1 MPDVEPSAGAEPD
14 PAASGPTSLTLPAVP
29 LRDNVVFPSQ
39 LAPLAAGR
47 PRSVA
52 ALEAA
57 VNGDGRVVLAIQR
70 DAERDDASI
79 EDVHAIAVIA
89 HVGAFRRLPG
99 GGAHALVEGKE
110 RVRIDAFD
118 ASGDAWIATVTPLPP
133 DPVEGTEVDALFG
146 SVRSLFAEYV
156 NAGAQVGADTAVA
169 MARASQPELIADI
182 ASTCPDFGFDDRVAL
197 LQETDTLLRLRKL
210 IPLLARE
217 VEVAQL
223 RSKIHEDVQKTIN
236 NSQREHI
243 LREQLRAIR
252 KELSELDD
260 AGEDDEDLSARVE
273 KAGMPDN
280 VKQRVLKEVHR
291 LEQIPSAS
299 PEMGMVRTWVDWLL
313 DLPWIDPPAE
323 TLDIERAAAIL
334 DEDHYGLTKVK
345 DRVLEW
351 LAVRDRIRVKG
362 IAEEAAAETATADAE
377 AGAAVEAARVAA
389 ESAHESSSETA
400 NSRADTASESAPAQS
415 EPVDPGEPE
424 NAETNAPHVASQEA
438 GGGAGGSAD
447 LPPRAAQDVPRTPSD
462 GESDGAAERRGVPA
476 PTGPAALAPTTK
488 RRTLQTPILCFVG
501 PPGVGKTSL
510 GRSIARALDRKF
522 VRMSLGGIRD
532 EAEIRGHRRTYIGA
546 LPGRIIQSMRTAGTR
561 NAVIMLDEI
570 DKVGADFRGDP
581 SAALLEVL
589 DPEQNWEFSD
599 HYLEVPYDLS
609 QVLFITT
616 ANIVDTIS
624 PPLRDRMEIIRITG
638 YTEQEKVQIAE
649 RHLVPRQLDQHSLD
663 VGELEIPHETIVA
676 MLHGYTREAGVRQ
689 LDRTIAEV
697 ARKVPR
703 KLAAGAVPPVVITP
717 EDLSDLL
724 GPRRHDYGE
733 AHEQDEIGAVTG
745 VVVSEV
751 GGDIVTVEAL
761 AIETKPDLVLTGQ
774 LGSVMEESARAAL
787 SWAKVHAVEYGA
799 PRDFFDTHAIHLHV
813 PAGAIPKDGPSAG
826 VTIATAMVSVAS
838 GRRVRRD
845 LAMTGE
851 ITLRGKVLPI
861 GGVKDKLLAAHR
873 SGLTTF
879 ILPARNMRDLYEI
892 DKEILDAVEVVPVDN
907 VGEVLVRALV
917 ESDVPRRRE
926 RHGAGF
932 VLPITASDVLG
943 PINANPA

>member
-1 MPDVEPSAGAEPD
+1 M
-14 PAASGPTSLTLPAVP
+14 TLPAVP

-70 DAERDDASI
+70 DAARDEASLD
-79 EDVHAIAVIA
+79 DVHTIAVIA

-118 ASGDAWIATVTPLPP
+118 ASGDAWIATVTPVVA
-133 DPVEGTEVDALFG
+133 DITEGTEVDALFG
-146 SVRSLFAEYV
+146 SVRTMFADYV

-169 MARASQPELIADI
+169 MARAGDPELIADI
-182 ASTCPDFGFDDRVAL
+182 ASTCPDFDFDDRVEL
-197 LQETDTLLRLRKL
+197 LQETDPIARLRTL

-223 RSKIHEDVQKTIN
+223 RTKIHEDVQKTIN

-252 KELSELDD
+252 KELTELDD
-260 AGEDDEDLSARVE
+260 AGEDDEDLATRVE
-273 KAGMPDN
+273 KAGMPEN
-280 VKQRVLKEVHR
+280 VKTRVLKEVHR

-313 DLPWIDPPAE
+313 DLPWVDPPEE
-323 TLDIERAAAIL
+323 TLDIERASAIL
-334 DEDHYGLTKVK
+334 DEDHYGLSKVK
-345 DRVLEW
+345 DRILEW
-351 LAVRDRIRVKG
+351 LAVRDRIRLK
-362 IAEEAAAETATADAE
+362 TASVS
-377 AGAAVEAARVAA
+377 AGSRRCSRRGHRSRRVAA
-389 ESAHESSSETA
+389 RGE
-400 NSRADTASESAPAQS
+400 API
-415 EPVDPGEPE
+415 GC
-424 NAETNAPHVASQEA
+424 
-438 GGGAGGSAD
+438 
-447 LPPRAAQDVPRTPSD
+447 
-462 GESDGAAERRGVPA
+462 PA
-476 PTGPAALAPTTK
+476 PRRTFPERKTAKSRTGLRIGEGSP
-488 RRTLQTPILCFVG
+488 RRQDPPHSSPLSEETLQTPILCFVG

-616 ANIVDTIS
+616 ANIAETIS

-663 VGELEIPHETIVA
+663 SNELEIPRETIVA

-703 KLAAGAVPPVVITP
+703 KLAAGVVPPVVVTP
-717 EDLSDLL
+717 DDLPDLL

-733 AHEQDEIGAVTG
+733 TQEQDEIGAVTG

-761 AIETKPDLVLTGQ
+761 AIDGKPDLVLTGQ
-774 LGSVMEESARAAL
+774 LGSVMEESAKAAL
-787 SWAKVHAVEYGA
+787 SWAKVHAIEYGA
-799 PRDFFDTHAIHLHV
+799 PRDFFDTHAIHVHV

-826 VTIATAMVSVAS
+826 VTMATAMVSVAT

-873 SGLTTF
+873 SGLKTF
-879 ILPARNMRDLYEI
+879 MLPAKNVRDLYEV
-892 DKEILDAVEVVPVDN
+892 DKEILDAIEVVPVEY
-907 VGEVLVRALV
+907 VGEVLDRALL
-917 ESDVPRRRE
+917 ESDAPRKRE
-926 RHGAGF
+926 RRGAGF
-932 VLPITASDVLG
+932 VLPITGADVLG
-943 PINANPA
+943 PINANPR

>member
-1 MPDVEPSAGAEPD
+1 MPDVEP
-14 PAASGPTSLTLPAVP
+14 PAADDPIPAAPAAATLTLPAVP

-79 EDVHAIAVIA
+79 DDVHTIAVIA

-118 ASGDAWIATVTPLPP
+118 ASGDAWIATVTPVPV
-133 DPVEGTEVDALFG
+133 DVVEGTEVDALFG
-146 SVRSLFAEYV
+146 SVRTLFAEYV

-169 MARASQPELIADI
+169 MARASQAELIADI
-182 ASTCPDFGFDDRVAL
+182 ASTCPDFGFGDRVAL
-197 LQETDTLLRLRKL
+197 LQETDTIARLRIL

-223 RSKIHEDVQKTIN
+223 RTKIHEDVQKTIN

-323 TLDIERAAAIL
+323 TLDIEAAARIL

-345 DRVLEW
+345 DRILEW
-351 LAVRDRIRVKG
+351 LAVRERIRGK
-362 IAEEAAAETATADAE
+362 AESEC
-377 AGAAVEAARVAA
+377 AGPVAVEAA
-389 ESAHESSSETA
+389 
-400 NSRADTASESAPAQS
+400 D
-415 EPVDPGEPE
+415 
-424 NAETNAPHVASQEA
+424 QEA
-438 GGGAGGSAD
+438 GGGAGGGAAL
-447 LPPRAAQDVPRTPSD
+447 LPGAAQDGPRTQD
-462 GESDGAAERRGVPA
+462 DEESDRAAERRGVPA
-476 PTGPAALAPTTK
+476 PTGPAAHTTAPR

-616 ANIVDTIS
+616 ANIAETIS

-663 VGELEIPHETIVA
+663 VNELQISRETIVA

-703 KLAAGAVPPVVITP
+703 KLAAGATPPVVITP
-717 EDLSDLL
+717 NDLSDML

-733 AHEQDEIGAVTG
+733 AQEQDEIGAVTG

-751 GGDIVTVEAL
+751 GGDIITVEAL

-799 PRDFFDTHAIHLHV
+799 PRDFFDTHAIHVHV

-826 VTIATAMVSVAS
+826 VTMATAMVSVAS
-838 GRRVRRD
+838 SRRVRRD

-851 ITLRGKVLPI
+851 VTLRGKVLPI

-873 SGLTTF
+873 SGLKTF
-879 ILPARNMRDLYEI
+879 ILPSKNLRDLYEV
-892 DKEILDAVEVVPVDN
+892 DKEILDAIEVVPVDN
-907 VGEVLVRALV
+907 VGEVLDRALV
-917 ESDVPRRRE
+917 ESDAPRRRE
-926 RHGAGF
+926 RQGAGF
-932 VLPITASDVLG
+932 VLPITSADVLG
-943 PINANPA
+943 PINAGLA

>member
-1 MPDVEPSAGAEPD
+1 MLRSPGYARLMPEEQPAPAD
-14 PAASGPTSLTLPAVP
+14 PADPASPTTSLTLPAVP

-70 DAERDDASI
+70 DAARDEASI
-79 EDVHAIAVIA
+79 DDVHTIAVIA

-118 ASGDAWIATVTPLPP
+118 ASGDAWIATVTPV
-133 DPVEGTEVDALFG
+133 PVDVPAGTEVDALSG
-146 SVRSLFAEYV
+146 SVRTLFADYV
-156 NAGAQVGADTAVA
+156 NAGAQVAADTAVA
-169 MARASQPELIADI
+169 MARAAQPGLIADI

-197 LQETDTLLRLRKL
+197 LQETDTVARLRTL

-217 VEVAQL
+217 GEVAQL

-252 KELSELDD
+252 KELVELED
-260 AGEDDEDLSARVE
+260 AGDDEDLTARVE

-313 DLPWIDPPAE
+313 DLPWADPPAE

-345 DRVLEW
+345 DRIIEW
-351 LAVRDRIRVKG
+351 LAVRERIRLKIV
-362 IAEEAAAETATADAE
+362 ADVLA
-377 AGAAVEAARVAA
+377 
-389 ESAHESSSETA
+389 SSEGEVI
-400 NSRADTASESAPAQS
+400 NS
-415 EPVDPGEPE
+415 
-424 NAETNAPHVASQEA
+424 EA
-438 GGGAGGSAD
+438 GGVGGGRADRRPGKPQDAPVTQDGSDPAG
-447 LPPRAAQDVPRTPSD
+447 
-462 GESDGAAERRGVPA
+462 ERGGVPA
-476 PTGPAALAPTTK
+476 TTGPAARALPP

-616 ANIVDTIS
+616 ANIVETIS
-624 PPLRDRMEIIRITG
+624 PPLRDRMEVIRITG

-663 VGELEIPHETIVA
+663 TNELQIPRETVIA

-703 KLAAGAVPPVVITP
+703 KLAAGATPPVVITP
-717 EDLSDLL
+717 DDLADLL

-733 AHEQDEIGAVTG
+733 AQEQDEIGAVTG

-799 PRDFFDTHAIHLHV
+799 PRDFFDTHAIHVHV

-826 VTIATAMVSVAS
+826 VTMTTAMVSVAS

-851 ITLRGKVLPI
+851 VTLRGKVLPI
-861 GGVKDKLLAAHR
+861 GGVRDKLLAAHR
-873 SGLTTF
+873 SGLKIF
-879 ILPARNMRDLYEI
+879 ILPAKNVRDLFEV
-892 DKEILDAVEVVPVDN
+892 DREILDAIEVVPVEN
-907 VGEVLVRALV
+907 VGEVLDRALV
-917 ESDVPRRRE
+917 ESDGPRRRE
-926 RHGAGF
+926 RRSAGF
-932 VLPITASDVLG
+932 VLPISTSDVIG
-943 PINANPA
+943 PINARRA

>member
-1 MPDVEPSAGAEPD
+1 MPEVEPPAPAGPA
-14 PAASGPTSLTLPAVP
+14 PAASAPASLTLPAVP

-79 EDVHAIAVIA
+79 DDVHAIAVIA

-110 RVRIDAFD
+110 RVRINAFD
-118 ASGDAWIATVTPLPP
+118 ASGDAWIATVTPIPVE
-133 DPVEGTEVDALFG
+133 PVEGTEVDALFG
-146 SVRSLFAEYV
+146 SVRSLFADYV

-197 LQETDTLLRLRKL
+197 LQETDTIARLRTL

-223 RSKIHEDVQKTIN
+223 RTKIHEDVQKTIN

-252 KELSELDD
+252 KELTELDD
-260 AGEDDEDLSARVE
+260 AGEDDEDLAARVE

-313 DLPWIDPPAE
+313 DLPWVDPPAE

-345 DRVLEW
+345 DRILEW
-351 LAVRDRIRVKG
+351 LAVRERIRTKG
-362 IAEEAAAETATADAE
+362 IAEEAASAEREALASAEPGTEATEPAADA
-377 AGAAVEAARVAA
+377 A
-389 ESAHESSSETA
+389 T
-400 NSRADTASESAPAQS
+400 
-415 EPVDPGEPE
+415 
-424 NAETNAPHVASQEA
+424 QEA

-447 LPPRAAQDVPRTPSD
+447 PGPGAAQDVPRTQD
-462 GESDGAAERRGVPA
+462 DEESDRAGERRGVPA
-476 PTGPAALAPTTK
+476 PTGPAALATAPK
-488 RRTLQTPILCFVG
+488 PRRTLQTPILCFVG

-616 ANIVDTIS
+616 ANIAETIS

-649 RHLVPRQLDQHSLD
+649 RHLVPRQLDQHSLEVD
-663 VGELEIPHETIVA
+663 ELEIPRETIVA

-717 EDLSDLL
+717 ADLSDLL

-733 AHEQDEIGAVTG
+733 AQEQDEIGAVTG

-751 GGDIVTVEAL
+751 GGDIITVEAL

-799 PRDFFDTHAIHLHV
+799 PRDFFDTHAIHVHV

-826 VTIATAMVSVAS
+826 VTMATAMVSVAS
-838 GRRVRRD
+838 SRRVRRD

-851 ITLRGKVLPI
+851 VTLRGKVLPI

-873 SGLTTF
+873 SGLKTF
-879 ILPARNMRDLYEI
+879 ILPAKNVRDLYEV
-892 DKEILDAVEVVPVDN
+892 DKEILDAIEVVPVDN
-907 VGEVLVRALV
+907 VGEVLDRALV
-917 ESDVPRRRE
+917 ESDVPRKRE
-926 RHGAGF
+926 RRGAGF
-932 VLPITASDVLG
+932 VLPITSADVIG
-943 PINANPA
+943 PINAEPA

>member
-1 MPDVEPSAGAEPD
+1 MPDVEPDVPYD
-14 PAASGPTSLTLPAVP
+14 PVPAASEPVSLTLPAVP

-79 EDVHAIAVIA
+79 DDVHTIAVIA

-118 ASGDAWIATVTPLPP
+118 ASGDAWIATVTPIPP
-133 DPVEGTEVDALFG
+133 APVEGTEVDALFG
-146 SVRSLFAEYV
+146 SVRTLFAEYV

-197 LQETDTLLRLRKL
+197 LQETDTIARLRRL

-223 RSKIHEDVQKTIN
+223 RTKIHEDVQKTIN

-260 AGEDDEDLSARVE
+260 AGEDDEDLTARVE

-280 VKQRVLKEVHR
+280 VKHRVLKEVHR

-313 DLPWIDPPAE
+313 DLPWVDPPAE

-345 DRVLEW
+345 DRILEW
-351 LAVRDRIRVKG
+351 LAVRERIRFK
-362 IAEEAAAETATADAE
+362 AL
-377 AGAAVEAARVAA
+377 
-389 ESAHESSSETA
+389 
-400 NSRADTASESAPAQS
+400 SESAGPVDAGTPPSPAVGS
-415 EPVDPGEPE
+415 PVSSDSGADISPPALRPALLPASPPAPESPDEPVS
-424 NAETNAPHVASQEA
+424 AP
-438 GGGAGGSAD
+438 
-447 LPPRAAQDVPRTPSD
+447 LT
-462 GESDGAAERRGVPA
+462 
-476 PTGPAALAPTTK
+476 LAK

-616 ANIVDTIS
+616 ANIVETIS

-663 VGELEIPHETIVA
+663 ASELEVPRETIVA

-703 KLAAGAVPPVVITP
+703 KLAAGATPPVVITP

-733 AHEQDEIGAVTG
+733 AQEQDEIGAVTG

-751 GGDIVTVEAL
+751 GGDIITVEAL

-799 PRDFFDTHAIHLHV
+799 PRDFFDTHAIHVHV

-826 VTIATAMVSVAS
+826 VTMATAMVSVAS
-838 GRRVRRD
+838 ARRVRRD

-851 ITLRGKVLPI
+851 VTLRGKVLPI

-873 SGLTTF
+873 SGLKTF
-879 ILPARNMRDLYEI
+879 ILPAKNLRDLYEI
-892 DKEILDAVEVVPVDN
+892 EKEILDAIEVVPVDN
-907 VGEVLVRALV
+907 VGEVLDRALV
-917 ESDVPRRRE
+917 ESDAPRRRE
-926 RHGAGF
+926 RRGAGF
-932 VLPITASDVLG
+932 VLPITGADVLG
-943 PINANPA
+943 PINAGPA

>member
-1 MPDVEPSAGAEPD
+1 MPDVEPSAAAEPD

-118 ASGDAWIATVTPLPP
+118 ASGDAWIATVTPIPP

-146 SVRSLFAEYV
+146 SVRSLFADYV

-197 LQETDTLLRLRKL
+197 LQETDTLVRLRKL

-223 RSKIHEDVQKTIN
+223 RSKIHDDVQKTIN

-313 DLPWIDPPAE
+313 DLPWVDPPAE

-362 IAEEAAAETATADAE
+362 IAEEAATELATADALK
-377 AGAAVEAARVAA
+377 A
-389 ESAHESSSETA
+389 E
-400 NSRADTASESAPAQS
+400 SESAG
-415 EPVDPGEPE
+415 PVD
-424 NAETNAPHVASQEA
+424 A
-438 GGGAGGSAD
+438 GTPPSPAVGSPVSSDSGADISPPALRPA
-447 LPPRAAQDVPRTPSD
+447 LPPASPPAPESLPAPDSPSVPTGRAAL
-462 GESDGAAERRGVPA
+462 
-476 PTGPAALAPTTK
+476 GPAK

-663 VGELEIPHETIVA
+663 AGELQIPHETIVA

-703 KLAAGAVPPVVITP
+703 KLAAGAIPPVVITP

-787 SWAKVHAVEYGA
+787 SWAKVHAIEYGA

-826 VTIATAMVSVAS
+826 VTMATAMVSVAS

-873 SGLTTF
+873 SGLKTF
-879 ILPARNMRDLYEI
+879 ILPAKNLRDLYEI
-892 DKEILDAVEVVPVDN
+892 DKEILDAIEVVPVDN

>member
-1 MPDVEPSAGAEPD
+1 MSEH
-14 PAASGPTSLTLPAVP
+14 ASTDTPTTLVLPAVP
-29 LRDNVVFPSQ
+29 LRDNVVFPAQ

-57 VNGDGRVVLAIQR
+57 VNGDGRVVLAIQI
-70 DAERDDASI
+70 DAEPDDVGLA
-79 EDVHAIAVIA
+79 DVHPIAVIA

-99 GGAHALVEGKE
+99 SGGHALVEGRQ
-110 RVRIDAFD
+110 RVRIEGWDDSGGAWKATVVPIPTPPD
-118 ASGDAWIATVTPLPP
+118 ASEDRNEL
-133 DPVEGTEVDALFG
+133 DALT
-146 SVRSLFAEYV
+146 STVKNLYADY
-156 NAGAQVGADTAVA
+156 VGAGGAVAADAAMA
-169 MARASQPELIADI
+169 MARATQPALIADI
-182 ASTCPDFGFDDRVAL
+182 ASTSPDLSFEERVEL
-197 LQETDTLLRLRKL
+197 LQQLDVLTRLREL
-210 IPLLARE
+210 VPLLARQI
-217 VEVAQL
+217 EVAQL
-223 RSKIHEDVQKTIN
+223 RGKINEDVQKTIN
-236 NSQREHI
+236 KSQREHI
-243 LREQLRAIR
+243 LREQLRAVR
-252 KELSELDD
+252 KELAELDE
-260 AGEDDEDLSARVE
+260 AAEDEEDLATRVE
-273 KAGMPDN
+273 NVGMPDT
-280 VKQRVLKEVHR
+280 VKQRVLKEVRR

-313 DLPWIDPPAE
+313 DLPWGDPPIE
-323 TLDIERAAAIL
+323 KIDIEHTAKIL
-334 DEDHYGLTKVK
+334 DEDHYGLSKVK
-345 DRVLEW
+345 DRILEW
-351 LAVRDRIRVKG
+351 LAVRERVLAKSR
-362 IAEEAAAETATADAE
+362 EEVGVVDSVSTDSAE
-377 AGAAVEAARVAA
+377 APA
-389 ESAHESSSETA
+389 ES
-400 NSRADTASESAPAQS
+400 
-415 EPVDPGEPE
+415 
-424 NAETNAPHVASQEA
+424 EA
-438 GGGAGGSAD
+438 GGDAGGSPEAI
-447 LPPRAAQDVPRTPSD
+447 P
-462 GESDGAAERRGVPA
+462 EERRGGVPA
-476 PTGPAALAPTTK
+476 ATGPASDSVRK

-561 NAVIMLDEI
+561 SAVIMLDEI
-570 DKVGADFRGDP
+570 DKVGTDFRGDP

-616 ANIVDTIS
+616 ANIAETIS

-649 RHLVPRQLDQHSLD
+649 RHLIPRQLEQHSLER
-663 VGELEIPHETIVA
+663 GELQVTSEALLA

-703 KLAAGAVPPVVITP
+703 KLAEGVTPPVVVNGQ
-717 EDLSDLL
+717 DLGDYL
-724 GPRRHDYGE
+724 GPQRFDYGE
-733 AHEQDEIGAVTG
+733 AQERDEIGAVTG

-761 AIETKPDLVLTGQ
+761 AIEGKPDLVLTGQ
-774 LGSVMEESARAAL
+774 LGNVMEESARAAL
-787 SWAKVHAVEYGA
+787 SWARVHAAEYGA
-799 PRDFFDTHAIHLHV
+799 AKDFFDTHSIHVHV

-826 VTIATAMVSVAS
+826 VTMTTAMVSVAA
-838 GRRVRRD
+838 GRPVRRD

-851 ITLRGKVLPI
+851 VTLRGRVLPI

-873 SGLTTF
+873 AGLKTF
-879 ILPARNMRDLYEI
+879 ILPAKNTRDLHEV
-892 DKEILDAVEVVPVDN
+892 DRDILDAMDVVPVDT
-907 VGEVLVRALV
+907 VSEVLDRALM
-917 ESDVPRRRE
+917 EGDERRKPA

-932 VLPITASDVLG
+932 ILPMQMPES
-943 PINANPA
+943 PINA

>member
-1 MPDVEPSAGAEPD
+1 MADDELPAPVDPV
-14 PAASGPTSLTLPAVP
+14 PAAAVPVPLTLPAVP

-79 EDVHAIAVIA
+79 EDVHTIAVIA

-118 ASGDAWIATVTPLPP
+118 ASGDAWIATVTPLPAE
-133 DPVEGTEVDALFG
+133 PVEGTEVDALFG
-146 SVRSLFAEYV
+146 SVRTLFAEYV

-197 LQETDTLLRLRKL
+197 LQETDTVVRLRKL

-223 RSKIHEDVQKTIN
+223 RTKIHEDVQKTIN

-260 AGEDDEDLSARVE
+260 AGEDDEDLTARVE

-313 DLPWIDPPAE
+313 DLPWVDPPAE

-345 DRVLEW
+345 DRILEW
-351 LAVRDRIRVKG
+351 LTVRERIRAKDSADVV
-362 IAEEAAAETATADAE
+362 AAEAAAAKSAETAQ
-377 AGAAVEAARVAA
+377 GAV
-389 ESAHESSSETA
+389 TT
-400 NSRADTASESAPAQS
+400 D
-415 EPVDPGEPE
+415 
-424 NAETNAPHVASQEA
+424 QEA

-447 LPPRAAQDVPRTPSD
+447 RRTGKPQSDPETQDGSD
-462 GESDGAAERRGVPA
+462 PAGERRGVPA
-476 PTGPAALAPTTK
+476 PTGPAALAPVLSTAPK

-616 ANIVDTIS
+616 ANIAETIS

-649 RHLVPRQLDQHSLD
+649 RHLVPRQRDQHSLD
-663 VGELEIPHETIVA
+663 EGELQIPRETIVA

-703 KLAAGAVPPVVITP
+703 KLAAGATPPVVITP
-717 EDLSDLL
+717 EALSEML

-733 AHEQDEIGAVTG
+733 AQERDEIGAVTG

-751 GGDIVTVEAL
+751 GGDIITVEAL

-787 SWAKVHAVEYGA
+787 SWAKVHAIEYGA
-799 PRDFFDTHAIHLHV
+799 PRDFFDTHAIHVHV

-826 VTIATAMVSVAS
+826 VTMATAMVSIAS
-838 GRRVRRD
+838 ARRVRRD

-851 ITLRGKVLPI
+851 VTLRGKVLPI

-873 SGLTTF
+873 SGLKTF
-879 ILPARNMRDLYEI
+879 ILPAKNMRDLYEV
-892 DKEILDAVEVVPVDN
+892 DKEILDAIEVVPVDN
-907 VGEVLVRALV
+907 VGEVLDRALV
-917 ESDVPRRRE
+917 ESDGPRRRE
-926 RHGAGF
+926 RHAAGF
-932 VLPITASDVLG
+932 VLPITSADVLG
-943 PINANPA
+943 PINATPA

>member
-1 MPDVEPSAGAEPD
+1 MPEEPPASDEPVPAVAGPV
-14 PAASGPTSLTLPAVP
+14 SLTLPAVP

-57 VNGDGRVVLAIQR
+57 VNGDGRVVLAMQR
-70 DAERDDASI
+70 DAERDEASI
-79 EDVHAIAVIA
+79 DDVHTIAVIA

-118 ASGDAWIATVTPLPP
+118 ASGDAWIATVTPVTV
-133 DPVEGTEVDALFG
+133 DTVEGTEVDALFG
-146 SVRSLFAEYV
+146 SVRTLFADYV

-182 ASTCPDFGFDDRVAL
+182 ASTCPDFSFDDRVAL
-197 LQETDTLLRLRKL
+197 LQETDTIARLRKL

-217 VEVAQL
+217 AEVAQL
-223 RSKIHEDVQKTIN
+223 RTKIHEDVQKTIN

-252 KELSELDD
+252 KELTELDD
-260 AGEDDEDLSARVE
+260 AGEDDEDLASRVE

-280 VKQRVLKEVHR
+280 VRTRVLKEVHR

-313 DLPWIDPPAE
+313 DLPWSDPPAE

-334 DEDHYGLTKVK
+334 DEDHYGLTKAK
-345 DRVLEW
+345 DRILEW
-351 LAVRDRIRVKG
+351 LAVRERIRTKG
-362 IAEEAAAETATADAE
+362 LAELAIADA
-377 AGAAVEAARVAA
+377 AN
-389 ESAHESSSETA
+389 ESARME
-400 NSRADTASESAPAQS
+400 ADAALEPA
-415 EPVDPGEPE
+415 D
-424 NAETNAPHVASQEA
+424 QEA

-447 LPPRAAQDVPRTPSD
+447 VLPGAAQDVPRTLSD
-462 GESDGAAERRGVPA
+462 EESDRAAERRGVPA
-476 PTGPAALAPTTK
+476 PTGPAALATAPA

-616 ANIVDTIS
+616 ANIAETIS

-663 VGELEIPHETIVA
+663 VNELQIPHETIVA

-703 KLAAGAVPPVVITP
+703 KLAAGATPPLVITP

-733 AHEQDEIGAVTG
+733 AQEQDEIGAVTG

-787 SWAKVHAVEYGA
+787 SWAKVHSVEYGA
-799 PRDFFDTHAIHLHV
+799 PRDFFDTHAIHVHV

-826 VTIATAMVSVAS
+826 VTMTTAMVSVAS

-851 ITLRGKVLPI
+851 VTLRGKVLPI

-873 SGLTTF
+873 SGLKTF
-879 ILPARNMRDLYEI
+879 ILPAKNMRDLYEI
-892 DKEILDAVEVVPVDN
+892 DKEILDSIEVVPVDN
-907 VGEVLVRALV
+907 VGEVLDRALV
-917 ESDVPRRRE
+917 ESDSPRRRE
-926 RHGAGF
+926 RRGAGF

>member
-1 MPDVEPSAGAEPD
+1 MPEAELSAPD
-14 PAASGPTSLTLPAVP
+14 EPAAAPPPPASMTLPAVP

-70 DAERDDASI
+70 DAARDEASLD
-79 EDVHAIAVIA
+79 DVHTIAVIA

-118 ASGDAWIATVTPLPP
+118 ATGDAWIATVTPVVA
-133 DPVEGTEVDALFG
+133 DVTEGTEVDALFG
-146 SVRSLFAEYV
+146 SVRSLFADYV

-169 MARASQPELIADI
+169 MARAGDPELIADI
-182 ASTCPDFGFDDRVAL
+182 ASTCPDFDFDDRVAL
-197 LQETDTLLRLRKL
+197 LQQTDPIARLRTL

-223 RSKIHEDVQKTIN
+223 RTKIHEDVQKTIN

-252 KELSELDD
+252 KELTELDD
-260 AGEDDEDLSARVE
+260 AGEDDEDLATRVE
-273 KAGMPDN
+273 KAGMPEN
-280 VKQRVLKEVHR
+280 VKTRVLKEVHR

-313 DLPWIDPPAE
+313 DLPWVDPPAE
-323 TLDIERAAAIL
+323 TLDIERASAIL

-345 DRVLEW
+345 DRILEW
-351 LAVRDRIRVKG
+351 LAVRDRIRLKALSEGAGPV
-362 IAEEAAAETATADAE
+362 D
-377 AGAAVEAARVAA
+377 AGAPPSPAVGSPV
-389 ESAHESSSETA
+389 SSVTG
-400 NSRADTASESAPAQS
+400 ADTVAPALRPALPPASPPAPESHDEPESAPL
-415 EPVDPGEPE
+415 
-424 NAETNAPHVASQEA
+424 TEA
-438 GGGAGGSAD
+438 
-447 LPPRAAQDVPRTPSD
+447 
-462 GESDGAAERRGVPA
+462 
-476 PTGPAALAPTTK
+476 K

-616 ANIVDTIS
+616 ANITETIS
-624 PPLRDRMEIIRITG
+624 APLRDRMEIIRITG
-638 YTEQEKVQIAE
+638 YTEQEKVEIAE

-663 VGELEIPHETIVA
+663 AGELEIPRETIVA

-703 KLAAGAVPPVVITP
+703 KLAAGATPPIVITP
-717 EDLSDLL
+717 DDLTDLL

-733 AHEQDEIGAVTG
+733 AQEQDEIGAVTG

-751 GGDIVTVEAL
+751 GGDIITVEAL

-774 LGSVMEESARAAL
+774 LGSVMEELVKAAL
-787 SWAKVHAVEYGA
+787 SWAKVHAIEYGA
-799 PRDFFDTHAIHLHV
+799 PRDFFDTHAIHVHV

-826 VTIATAMVSVAS
+826 VTMATAMVSVAT

-873 SGLTTF
+873 SGLKTF
-879 ILPARNMRDLYEI
+879 ILPAKNMRDLYEV
-892 DKEILDAVEVVPVDN
+892 DREILDAIDVVPVEY
-907 VGEVLVRALV
+907 VGEVLDRALV
-917 ESDVPRRRE
+917 ESDAPRKRE
-926 RHGAGF
+926 RRGAGF
-932 VLPITASDVLG
+932 VLPITGADVLG
-943 PINANPA
+943 PINANPR

>member
-1 MPDVEPSAGAEPD
+1 MPEAELPAPDELASAP
-14 PAASGPTSLTLPAVP
+14 PTSESMTLPAVP

-70 DAERDDASI
+70 DAARDEASL
-79 EDVHAIAVIA
+79 EDVHMIAVIA
-89 HVGAFRRLPG
+89 HVGAFRRLTG

-118 ASGDAWIATVTPLPP
+118 ASGDAWIATVTRV
-133 DPVEGTEVDALFG
+133 PVDVTEGTEVDALFG
-146 SVRSLFAEYV
+146 SVRSLFADYV

-169 MARASQPELIADI
+169 MARAADPELIADI
-182 ASTCPDFGFDDRVAL
+182 ASTCPDFDFDDRVAL
-197 LQETDTLLRLRKL
+197 LQETDPIARLRTL

-217 VEVAQL
+217 GEVAQL
-223 RSKIHEDVQKTIN
+223 RTKIHEDVQKTIN

-252 KELSELDD
+252 KELTELDD
-260 AGEDDEDLSARVE
+260 AGEDDEDLATRVE
-273 KAGMPDN
+273 KAGMPEN
-280 VKQRVLKEVHR
+280 VKTRVLKEVHR

-313 DLPWIDPPAE
+313 DLPWVDPPTE
-323 TLDIERAAAIL
+323 TLDIERASMIL
-334 DEDHYGLTKVK
+334 DEDHYGLSKVK
-345 DRVLEW
+345 DRILEW
-351 LAVRDRIRVKG
+351 LAVRDRIRLKDASASAGPVDAG
-362 IAEEAAAETATADAE
+362 TAAAVDA
-377 AGAAVEAARVAA
+377 
-389 ESAHESSSETA
+389 
-400 NSRADTASESAPAQS
+400 
-415 EPVDPGEPE
+415 VD
-424 NAETNAPHVASQEA
+424 NEA
-438 GGGAGGSAD
+438 GGGAGGSAEQ
-447 LPPRAAQDVPRTPSD
+447 LPGAALDVPRTQD
-462 GESDGAAERRGVPA
+462 DEESDRAAERRGAPA
-476 PTGPAALAPTTK
+476 TTGPAAHRPAQRK
-488 RRTLQTPILCFVG
+488 TLQTPILCFVG

-609 QVLFITT
+609 EVLFITT
-616 ANIVDTIS
+616 ANIAETIS

-638 YTEQEKVQIAE
+638 YTEQEKVEIAE

-663 VGELEIPHETIVA
+663 TNELEIPRETIVA
-676 MLHGYTREAGVRQ
+676 ILHGYTREAGVRQ

-703 KLAAGAVPPVVITP
+703 KLAAGATPPIVVTP
-717 EDLSDLL
+717 DELTDLL

-733 AHEQDEIGAVTG
+733 AQEQDEIGAVTG

-751 GGDIVTVEAL
+751 GGDIITVEAL
-761 AIETKPDLVLTGQ
+761 AIETKPDLMLTGQ
-774 LGSVMEESARAAL
+774 LGSVMEESVKAAL
-787 SWAKVHAVEYGA
+787 SWAKVHAIEYGA
-799 PRDFFDTHAIHLHV
+799 ARDFFDTHAIHVHV

-826 VTIATAMVSVAS
+826 VTMATAMVSVAT

-873 SGLTTF
+873 SGLKTF
-879 ILPARNMRDLYEI
+879 ILPAKNIRDLYEV
-892 DKEILDAVEVVPVDN
+892 DKEILDAIEVVPVEY
-907 VGEVLVRALV
+907 VGEVLDRALV
-917 ESDVPRRRE
+917 ESDAPRKRE
-926 RHGAGF
+926 HRGAGF
-932 VLPITASDVLG
+932 VLPITGGDVLG
-943 PINANPA
+943 PINANPR

>member
-1 MPDVEPSAGAEPD
+1 MPDVEPEVPD
-14 PAASGPTSLTLPAVP
+14 DPVPAASEPVSLTLPAVP

-70 DAERDDASI
+70 DADRDDASI
-79 EDVHAIAVIA
+79 DDVHTIAVIA

-118 ASGDAWIATVTPLPP
+118 ASGDAWIAKVTPIPP
-133 DPVEGTEVDALFG
+133 APVEGTEVDALFG
-146 SVRSLFAEYV
+146 SVRTLFAEYV

-197 LQETDTLLRLRKL
+197 LQETDTIARLRKL

-223 RSKIHEDVQKTIN
+223 RTKIHEDVQKTIN

-260 AGEDDEDLSARVE
+260 AGEDDEDLTARVE

-313 DLPWIDPPAE
+313 DLPWVDPPAE

-345 DRVLEW
+345 DRILEW
-351 LAVRDRIRVKG
+351 LAVRERIRFK
-362 IAEEAAAETATADAE
+362 AL
-377 AGAAVEAARVAA
+377 
-389 ESAHESSSETA
+389 
-400 NSRADTASESAPAQS
+400 SESAGPVDAGTPPSPAVGS
-415 EPVDPGEPE
+415 PVSSDSGADISSPALRPALLPASPPAPESPDEPVS
-424 NAETNAPHVASQEA
+424 AP
-438 GGGAGGSAD
+438 
-447 LPPRAAQDVPRTPSD
+447 LT
-462 GESDGAAERRGVPA
+462 
-476 PTGPAALAPTTK
+476 LAK

-616 ANIVDTIS
+616 ANIVETIS

-663 VGELEIPHETIVA
+663 ANELEIPRETIVA

-703 KLAAGAVPPVVITP
+703 KLAAGATPPVVITP

-733 AHEQDEIGAVTG
+733 AQEQDEIGAVTG

-751 GGDIVTVEAL
+751 GGDIITVEAL

-799 PRDFFDTHAIHLHV
+799 PRDFFDTHAIHVHV

-826 VTIATAMVSVAS
+826 VTMATAMVSVAS
-838 GRRVRRD
+838 ARRVRRD

-851 ITLRGKVLPI
+851 VTLRGKVLPI

-873 SGLTTF
+873 SGLKTF
-879 ILPARNMRDLYEI
+879 ILPAKNLRDLYEI
-892 DKEILDAVEVVPVDN
+892 EKEILEAIEVVPVDN
-907 VGEVLVRALV
+907 VGEVLDRALV
-917 ESDVPRRRE
+917 ESDAPRRRE
-926 RHGAGF
+926 RRGAGF
-932 VLPITASDVLG
+932 VLPITGADVLG
-943 PINANPA
+943 PINAGPA

>member
-1 MPDVEPSAGAEPD
+1 MPEVEPPAPAEPVPA
-14 PAASGPTSLTLPAVP
+14 PAAPVSLTLPAVP

-79 EDVHAIAVIA
+79 DDVHTIAVIA

-118 ASGDAWIATVTPLPP
+118 ASGDAWIATVTPVPLESI
-133 DPVEGTEVDALFG
+133 EGTEVDALFG
-146 SVRSLFAEYV
+146 SVRTLFAEYV

-197 LQETDTLLRLRKL
+197 LQQTDTIARLRTL

-223 RSKIHEDVQKTIN
+223 RTKIHEDVQKTIN

-260 AGEDDEDLSARVE
+260 AGEDDEDLAARVE

-334 DEDHYGLTKVK
+334 NEDHYGLTKVK
-345 DRVLEW
+345 DRILEW
-351 LAVRDRIRVKG
+351 LAVRERIRAKDTADLTAAEAARQEAA
-362 IAEEAAAETATADAE
+362 IATEAAA
-377 AGAAVEAARVAA
+377 
-389 ESAHESSSETA
+389 
-400 NSRADTASESAPAQS
+400 
-415 EPVDPGEPE
+415 
-424 NAETNAPHVASQEA
+424 QEA

-447 LPPRAAQDVPRTPSD
+447 ALPGAAHDGPKTQDD
-462 GESDGAAERRGVPA
+462 GESDRAAERRGDPA
-476 PTGPAALAPTTK
+476 PTGPAALATAPPK

-616 ANIVDTIS
+616 ANIAETIS

-663 VGELEIPHETIVA
+663 VDELQIPRETIVA

-703 KLAAGAVPPVVITP
+703 KLAAGATPPVVITP
-717 EDLSDLL
+717 DDLADLL

-733 AHEQDEIGAVTG
+733 AQEQDEIGAVTG

-751 GGDIVTVEAL
+751 GGDIITVEAL

-799 PRDFFDTHAIHLHV
+799 PRDFFDTHAIHVHV

-826 VTIATAMVSVAS
+826 VTMATAMVSVAS
-838 GRRVRRD
+838 ARRVRRD

-851 ITLRGKVLPI
+851 VTLRGKVLPI

-873 SGLTTF
+873 SGLKTF
-879 ILPARNMRDLYEI
+879 ILPAKNLRDLYEV
-892 DKEILDAVEVVPVDN
+892 DKEILDAIEVVPVDN
-907 VGEVLVRALV
+907 VGEVLDRALV
-917 ESDVPRRRE
+917 ASDAPRRRE
-926 RHGAGF
+926 RQGAGF
-932 VLPITASDVLG
+932 VLPITAADVLG
-943 PINANPA
+943 PINAGPA

>member
-1 MPDVEPSAGAEPD
+1 MPDVEPSAPAEPD
-14 PAASGPTSLTLPAVP
+14 PAASGPAPLTLPAVP

-70 DAERDDASI
+70 DAERDEASI
-79 EDVHAIAVIA
+79 NDVHAIAVIA

-133 DPVEGTEVDALFG
+133 EPVEGTEVDALFG
-146 SVRSLFAEYV
+146 SVRGLFAEYV

-197 LQETDTLLRLRKL
+197 LQETDTLVRLRKL

-351 LAVRDRIRVKG
+351 LAVRDRIRVKAATELAN
-362 IAEEAAAETATADAE
+362 AEATKDEADAKL
-377 AGAAVEAARVAA
+377 
-389 ESAHESSSETA
+389 ETA
-400 NSRADTASESAPAQS
+400 N
-415 EPVDPGEPE
+415 
-424 NAETNAPHVASQEA
+424 QEA
-438 GGGAGGSAD
+438 GGGTGGSAD
-447 LPPRAAQDVPRTPSD
+447 VLTGAAQDVPRTQD
-462 GESDGAAERRGVPA
+462 DEESDRAAERRGGPV
-476 PTGPAALAPTTK
+476 PTGPAALAPPK

-663 VGELEIPHETIVA
+663 AGELQIPRETIVA

-703 KLAAGAVPPVVITP
+703 KLAAGETPPVVITP
-717 EDLSDLL
+717 EDLSELL

-761 AIETKPDLVLTGQ
+761 AIETKPELVLTGQ

-799 PRDFFDTHAIHLHV
+799 PRDFFDTHAIHVHV

-826 VTIATAMVSVAS
+826 VTMATAMVSVAS

-851 ITLRGKVLPI
+851 VTLRGKVLPI

-873 SGLTTF
+873 SGLKTF
-879 ILPARNMRDLYEI
+879 ILPAKNVRDLYEV
-892 DKEILDAVEVVPVDN
+892 DKEILEAIEVVPVDN
-907 VGEVLVRALV
+907 VGEVLDRALV
-917 ESDVPRRRE
+917 ASDAPRRRE
-926 RHGAGF
+926 RGAGF

>member
-1 MPDVEPSAGAEPD
+1 MPDVEPPAPADPA
-14 PAASGPTSLTLPAVP
+14 PAASRPVAVTLPAVP

-70 DAERDDASI
+70 DAERDEASI
-79 EDVHAIAVIA
+79 DDVHAIAVIA

-118 ASGDAWIATVTPLPP
+118 ASGDAWIATVTPIPLET
-133 DPVEGTEVDALFG
+133 VEGTEVDALFG
-146 SVRSLFAEYV
+146 SVRTLFAEYV

-169 MARASQPELIADI
+169 MARASQPDLIADI

-197 LQETDTLLRLRKL
+197 LQEIDTVARLRKL

-223 RSKIHEDVQKTIN
+223 RTKIHEDVQKTIN

-313 DLPWIDPPAE
+313 DLPWSDPPAE

-345 DRVLEW
+345 DRILEW
-351 LAVRDRIRVKG
+351 LAVRERIRTKS
-362 IAEEAAAETATADAE
+362 IAELAAAEAAKAASKTD
-377 AGAAVEAARVAA
+377 GAADGSEATTQEA
-389 ESAHESSSETA
+389 E
-400 NSRADTASESAPAQS
+400 
-415 EPVDPGEPE
+415 G
-424 NAETNAPHVASQEA
+424 VASGAANQEA

-447 LPPRAAQDVPRTPSD
+447 RRPGKPLGAPETQDGSD
-462 GESDGAAERRGVPA
+462 PAGERRGVPA
-476 PTGPAALAPTTK
+476 PTGPAALTTAPQ

-616 ANIVDTIS
+616 ANIAETIS

-663 VGELEIPHETIVA
+663 ANELRIPRETIVA

-703 KLAAGAVPPVVITP
+703 KLAAGATPPVVITP

-733 AHEQDEIGAVTG
+733 AQEQDEIGAVTG

-751 GGDIVTVEAL
+751 GGDIITVEAL

-799 PRDFFDTHAIHLHV
+799 PRDFFDTHAIHVHV

-826 VTIATAMVSVAS
+826 VTMATAMVSVAS
-838 GRRVRRD
+838 ARRVRRD

-851 ITLRGKVLPI
+851 VTLRGKVLPI

-873 SGLTTF
+873 SGLKTF
-879 ILPARNMRDLYEI
+879 ILPAKNVRDLYEV
-892 DKEILDAVEVVPVDN
+892 DKEILDAIEVVPVDN
-907 VGEVLVRALV
+907 VGEVLDRALIV
-917 ESDVPRRRE
+917 SDAPRRRE
-926 RHGAGF
+926 RRGAGF
-932 VLPITASDVLG
+932 VLPITGADVLG
-943 PINANPA
+943 PINADPA

>member
-1 MPDVEPSAGAEPD
+1 MPDVEPPA
-14 PAASGPTSLTLPAVP
+14 PAADPEPAPTRPASLTLPAVP

-79 EDVHAIAVIA
+79 DDVHSIAVIA

-99 GGAHALVEGKE
+99 GGAHALVEGRE

-118 ASGDAWIATVTPLPP
+118 ASGDAWIATVTPVPLET
-133 DPVEGTEVDALFG
+133 VEGTEVDALFG
-146 SVRSLFAEYV
+146 SVRTLFADYV

-169 MARASQPELIADI
+169 MARASQPDLIADI

-197 LQETDTLLRLRKL
+197 LQETDTIARLRTL

-252 KELSELDD
+252 KELTELDD
-260 AGEDDEDLSARVE
+260 AGEDDEDLAARVE

-313 DLPWIDPPAE
+313 DLPWVDPPAE
-323 TLDIERAAAIL
+323 TLDIERAAKIL

-345 DRVLEW
+345 DRILEW
-351 LAVRDRIRVKG
+351 LAVRERIRAKDT
-362 IAEEAAAETATADAE
+362 ADLATAETAQQK
-377 AGAAVEAARVAA
+377 ARETVA
-389 ESAHESSSETA
+389 
-400 NSRADTASESAPAQS
+400 TASE
-415 EPVDPGEPE
+415 
-424 NAETNAPHVASQEA
+424 EA
-438 GGGAGGSAD
+438 GGGSGGSAD
-447 LPPRAAQDVPRTPSD
+447 LLPGAAQDGPRTPD
-462 GESDGAAERRGVPA
+462 ADESDRAAERRGDPE
-476 PTGPAALAPTTK
+476 PTGPAAHTAAPK

-616 ANIVDTIS
+616 ANIAETIS

-663 VGELEIPHETIVA
+663 AGELQIPRETIVA

-703 KLAAGAVPPVVITP
+703 KLAAGATPPVVITP
-717 EDLSDLL
+717 DELSDLL

-733 AHEQDEIGAVTG
+733 AQEQDEIGAVTG

-751 GGDIVTVEAL
+751 GGDIITVEAL

-799 PRDFFDTHAIHLHV
+799 PRDFFDTHAIHVHV

-826 VTIATAMVSVAS
+826 VTMATSMVSVAS
-838 GRRVRRD
+838 ARRVRRD

-851 ITLRGKVLPI
+851 VTLRGKVLPI

-873 SGLTTF
+873 SGLKTF
-879 ILPARNMRDLYEI
+879 ILPAKNLRDLYEV
-892 DKEILDAVEVVPVDN
+892 DKEILDAIEVVPVDN
-907 VGEVLVRALV
+907 VGEVLDRALI
-917 ESDVPRRRE
+917 ESDAPRRRE
-926 RHGAGF
+926 RRGAGF
-932 VLPITASDVLG
+932 VLPITGADVIG
-943 PINANPA
+943 PINAGPA

>member
-1 MPDVEPSAGAEPD
+1 MPEEAEPSVPAD
-14 PAASGPTSLTLPAVP
+14 PAPPASTPASLMLPAVP

-70 DAERDDASI
+70 DAARDEASLD
-79 EDVHAIAVIA
+79 DVHAIAVIA

-118 ASGDAWIATVTPLPP
+118 ATGDTWTATVTPV
-133 DPVEGTEVDALFG
+133 PVVGVDGTEVDALSG
-146 SVRSLFAEYV
+146 SVRTLFAEYV

-169 MARASQPELIADI
+169 MARAAQPELIADI

-197 LQETDTLLRLRKL
+197 LQQTDTVQRLRTL

-223 RSKIHEDVQKTIN
+223 RTKIHEDVQKTIN

-252 KELSELDD
+252 KELTELDG

-313 DLPWIDPPAE
+313 DLPWVDPPAE

-345 DRVLEW
+345 DRILEW
-351 LAVRDRIRVKG
+351 LVVRERIRAKSIEVL
-362 IAEEAAAETATADAE
+362 D
-377 AGAAVEAARVAA
+377 
-389 ESAHESSSETA
+389 S
-400 NSRADTASESAPAQS
+400 D
-415 EPVDPGEPE
+415 
-424 NAETNAPHVASQEA
+424 A
-438 GGGAGGSAD
+438 GGVAGGSAD
-447 LPPRAAQDVPRTPSD
+447 LQTGKPQDEAGTQDGSD
-462 GESDGAAERRGVPA
+462 PAAERRGVPA
-476 PTGPAALAPTTK
+476 TTGPAALSPAK

-616 ANIVDTIS
+616 ANIAETIS

-663 VGELEIPHETIVA
+663 VHELEITRETVIA

-703 KLAAGAVPPVVITP
+703 RLAAGAKPPVVITP
-717 EDLSDLL
+717 ADLTELL

-733 AHEQDEIGAVTG
+733 AQEQDEIGAVTG

-751 GGDIVTVEAL
+751 GGDIITVEAL

-774 LGSVMEESARAAL
+774 LGSVMEESVRAAL

-799 PRDFFDTHAIHLHV
+799 PRDFFDTHAIHVHV

-826 VTIATAMVSVAS
+826 VTMATAMVSVAT

-851 ITLRGKVLPI
+851 VTLRGKVLPI

-873 SGLTTF
+873 SGLKTF
-879 ILPARNMRDLYEI
+879 ILPAKNIRDLYEV
-892 DKEILDAVEVVPVDN
+892 DKEILDAIEVVPVEN
-907 VGEVLVRALV
+907 VGEVLDRALV
-917 ESDVPRRRE
+917 ESDAPRRRE
-926 RHGAGF
+926 RRAGF
-932 VLPITASDVLG
+932 ALPITGADVIG
-943 PINANPA
+943 PINANPR

>member
-1 MPDVEPSAGAEPD
+1 MPEAELSAPDEPASAP
-14 PAASGPTSLTLPAVP
+14 PTSESMTLPAVP

-70 DAERDDASI
+70 DAARDEASL
-79 EDVHAIAVIA
+79 EDVHTIAVIA

-99 GGAHALVEGKE
+99 GGAHALVEGRE

-118 ASGDAWIATVTPLPP
+118 ASGDAWIATVTPV
-133 DPVEGTEVDALFG
+133 PVDVTEGTEVDALFG
-146 SVRSLFAEYV
+146 SVRSLFADYV

-169 MARASQPELIADI
+169 MARAADPELIADI
-182 ASTCPDFGFDDRVAL
+182 ASTCPDFDFDDRVAL
-197 LQETDTLLRLRKL
+197 LQETDPIARLRTL

-217 VEVAQL
+217 GEVAQL
-223 RSKIHEDVQKTIN
+223 RTKIHEDVQKTIN

-252 KELSELDD
+252 KELTELDD
-260 AGEDDEDLSARVE
+260 AGEDDEDLATRVE
-273 KAGMPDN
+273 KAGMPEN
-280 VKQRVLKEVHR
+280 VKTRVLKEVHR

-313 DLPWIDPPAE
+313 DLPWVDPPAE
-323 TLDIERAAAIL
+323 TLDIERASRIL
-334 DEDHYGLTKVK
+334 DEDHYGLSKVK
-345 DRVLEW
+345 DRILEW
-351 LAVRDRIRVKG
+351 LAVRDRIRVKALSESAG
-362 IAEEAAAETATADAE
+362 PVD
-377 AGAAVEAARVAA
+377 AGAAAAVDAVDIEAA
-389 ESAHESSSETA
+389 
-400 NSRADTASESAPAQS
+400 
-415 EPVDPGEPE
+415 
-424 NAETNAPHVASQEA
+424 
-438 GGGAGGSAD
+438 GGAGGSAD
-447 LPPRAAQDVPRTPSD
+447 RLPGAPQDVPRTQG
-462 GESDGAAERRGVPA
+462 GEEPDRAAERRGVPA
-476 PTGPAALAPTTK
+476 TTGPAAHRPAQRK
-488 RRTLQTPILCFVG
+488 TLQTPILCFVG

-609 QVLFITT
+609 EVLFITT
-616 ANIVDTIS
+616 ANIAETIS

-638 YTEQEKVQIAE
+638 YTEQEKVEIAE

-663 VGELEIPHETIVA
+663 ANELAIPRETIVA

-703 KLAAGAVPPVVITP
+703 KLAAGATPPIVITP
-717 EDLSDLL
+717 DELTDLL

-733 AHEQDEIGAVTG
+733 AQEQDEIGAVTG

-751 GGDIVTVEAL
+751 GGDIITVEAL

-774 LGSVMEESARAAL
+774 LGSVMEESVKAAL
-787 SWAKVHAVEYGA
+787 SWAKVHAIEYGA
-799 PRDFFDTHAIHLHV
+799 PRDFFDTHAIHVHV

-826 VTIATAMVSVAS
+826 VTMATAMVSVAT

-873 SGLTTF
+873 SGLKTF
-879 ILPARNMRDLYEI
+879 ILPAKNVRDLYEV
-892 DKEILDAVEVVPVDN
+892 DKEILDAIEVMPVEY
-907 VGEVLVRALV
+907 VGEVLDRALV
-917 ESDVPRRRE
+917 ESDAPRKRE
-926 RHGAGF
+926 RRGAGF
-932 VLPITASDVLG
+932 VLPITGADVLG
-943 PINANPA
+943 PINANPR

>member
-1 MPDVEPSAGAEPD
+1 MPEVEPPAPAEPVPA
-14 PAASGPTSLTLPAVP
+14 PAAPVSLRLPAVP

-79 EDVHAIAVIA
+79 DDVHTIAVIA

-118 ASGDAWIATVTPLPP
+118 ASGDAWIATVTPVPLESI
-133 DPVEGTEVDALFG
+133 EGTEVDALFG
-146 SVRSLFAEYV
+146 SVRTLFAEYV

-182 ASTCPDFGFDDRVAL
+182 ASTCPDFSFDDRVAL
-197 LQETDTLLRLRKL
+197 LQETDTIARLRKL

-223 RSKIHEDVQKTIN
+223 RTKIHEDVQKTIN

-252 KELSELDD
+252 KELTELDD
-260 AGEDDEDLSARVE
+260 AGEDDEDLAARVE

-313 DLPWIDPPAE
+313 DLPWVDPPAE

-345 DRVLEW
+345 DRILEW
-351 LAVRDRIRVKG
+351 LAVRERIRGKDL
-362 IAEEAAAETATADAE
+362 AEREA
-377 AGAAVEAARVAA
+377 AGAAKDSAGAEADA
-389 ESAHESSSETA
+389 
-400 NSRADTASESAPAQS
+400 ASESA
-415 EPVDPGEPE
+415 D
-424 NAETNAPHVASQEA
+424 QEA

-447 LPPRAAQDVPRTPSD
+447 RRPGQPLNTPETQDSEAPA
-462 GESDGAAERRGVPA
+462 GERRGVPA
-476 PTGPAALAPTTK
+476 TTGPAALAPAPMK

-616 ANIVDTIS
+616 ANIAETIS

-663 VGELEIPHETIVA
+663 VNELQIPRETIVA

-703 KLAAGAVPPVVITP
+703 KLAAGATPPVVITP
-717 EDLSDLL
+717 DDLSDLL

-733 AHEQDEIGAVTG
+733 AQEQDEIGAVTG

-751 GGDIVTVEAL
+751 GGDIITVEAL

-799 PRDFFDTHAIHLHV
+799 PRDFFDTHAIHVHV

-826 VTIATAMVSVAS
+826 VTMATAMVSVAS
-838 GRRVRRD
+838 ARRVRRD

-851 ITLRGKVLPI
+851 VTLRGKVLPI

-873 SGLTTF
+873 SGLKTF
-879 ILPARNMRDLYEI
+879 ILPAKNLRDLYEV
-892 DKEILDAVEVVPVDN
+892 DKEILDAIEVVPVDN
-907 VGEVLVRALV
+907 VGEVLDRALV
-917 ESDVPRRRE
+917 ASDAPRRRE
-926 RHGAGF
+926 RQAAGF
-932 VLPITASDVLG
+932 VLPITAADVLG
-943 PINANPA
+943 PINAGPA

>member
-1 MPDVEPSAGAEPD
+1 MPEVEPPAPAGPA
-14 PAASGPTSLTLPAVP
+14 PAASAPASLTLPAVP

-79 EDVHAIAVIA
+79 DDVHAIAVIA

-118 ASGDAWIATVTPLPP
+118 ASGDAWIATVTPIPVEA
-133 DPVEGTEVDALFG
+133 VEGTEVDALFG
-146 SVRSLFAEYV
+146 SVRSLFADYV

-197 LQETDTLLRLRKL
+197 LQETDTIARLRTL

-223 RSKIHEDVQKTIN
+223 RTKIHEDVQKTIN

-252 KELSELDD
+252 KELTELDD
-260 AGEDDEDLSARVE
+260 AGEDDEDLAARVE

-313 DLPWIDPPAE
+313 DLPWVDPPAE
-323 TLDIERAAAIL
+323 TLDIERAAGIL

-345 DRVLEW
+345 DRILEW
-351 LAVRDRIRVKG
+351 LAVRERIRAK
-362 IAEEAAAETATADAE
+362 
-377 AGAAVEAARVAA
+377 VEA
-389 ESAHESSSETA
+389 E
-400 NSRADTASESAPAQS
+400 SESAG
-415 EPVDPGEPE
+415 PVDAGTPRRSPVGSPVSSDPGSDISPPDLRPALPPASPPAPDSPEEPE
-424 NAETNAPHVASQEA
+424 S
-438 GGGAGGSAD
+438 
-447 LPPRAAQDVPRTPSD
+447 
-462 GESDGAAERRGVPA
+462 
-476 PTGPAALAPTTK
+476 AALTPTK

-616 ANIVDTIS
+616 ANIAETIS

-649 RHLVPRQLDQHSLD
+649 RHLVPRQLDQHSLEVD
-663 VGELEIPHETIVA
+663 ELEIPRETIVA

-717 EDLSDLL
+717 ADLSDLL

-733 AHEQDEIGAVTG
+733 AQEQDEIGAVTG

-751 GGDIVTVEAL
+751 GGDIITVEAL

-799 PRDFFDTHAIHLHV
+799 PRDFFDTHAIHVHV

-826 VTIATAMVSVAS
+826 VTMATAMVSVAS
-838 GRRVRRD
+838 SRRVRRD

-851 ITLRGKVLPI
+851 VTLRGKVLPI

-873 SGLTTF
+873 SGLKTF
-879 ILPARNMRDLYEI
+879 ILPAKNVRDLYEV
-892 DKEILDAVEVVPVDN
+892 DKEILDVIEVVPVDN
-907 VGEVLVRALV
+907 VGEVLDRALV
-917 ESDVPRRRE
+917 ESDVPRKRE
-926 RHGAGF
+926 RRGAGF
-932 VLPITASDVLG
+932 VLPITSADVIG
-943 PINANPA
+943 PINAEPA

>member
-1 MPDVEPSAGAEPD
+1 MPDVEPPAPAG
-14 PAASGPTSLTLPAVP
+14 PALAPSGPVSLTLPAVP

-118 ASGDAWIATVTPLPP
+118 ASGDAWIATVTPIPVET
-133 DPVEGTEVDALFG
+133 VEGTEVDALFG
-146 SVRSLFAEYV
+146 SVRSLFADYV

-197 LQETDTLLRLRKL
+197 LQETDTIARLRTL

-223 RSKIHEDVQKTIN
+223 RTKIHEDVQKTIN

-252 KELSELDD
+252 KELTELDD
-260 AGEDDEDLSARVE
+260 AGEDDEDLATRVE
-273 KAGMPDN
+273 NAGMPDN

-313 DLPWIDPPAE
+313 DLPWVDPPAE
-323 TLDIERAAAIL
+323 TLDIERAATIL

-345 DRVLEW
+345 DRILEW
-351 LAVRDRIRVKG
+351 LAVRERIRTKG
-362 IAEEAAAETATADAE
+362 IAEETATAERE
-377 AGAAVEAARVAA
+377 ALAA
-389 ESAHESSSETA
+389 
-400 NSRADTASESAPAQS
+400 
-415 EPVDPGEPE
+415 GEPGTE
-424 NAETNAPHVASQEA
+424 ATEPAADATTQEA

-447 LPPRAAQDVPRTPSD
+447 PRPGAAQDVPRTQD
-462 GESDGAAERRGVPA
+462 DEESDRAGERRGVPA
-476 PTGPAALAPTTK
+476 PTGPAALEVVPKK

-616 ANIVDTIS
+616 ANIAETIS

-663 VGELEIPHETIVA
+663 VNELEIPRETIVA

-703 KLAAGAVPPVVITP
+703 KLAAGATPPVVITP
-717 EDLSDLL
+717 ADLSDLL

-733 AHEQDEIGAVTG
+733 AQEQDEIGAVTG

-751 GGDIVTVEAL
+751 GGDIITIEAL

-799 PRDFFDTHAIHLHV
+799 PRDFFDTHAIHVHV

-826 VTIATAMVSVAS
+826 VTMATAMVSVAS
-838 GRRVRRD
+838 SRRVRRD

-851 ITLRGKVLPI
+851 VTLRGKVLPI

-873 SGLTTF
+873 SGLKTF
-879 ILPARNMRDLYEI
+879 ILPAKNVRDLYEVE
-892 DKEILDAVEVVPVDN
+892 KEILDAIEVVPVDN
-907 VGEVLVRALV
+907 VGEVLDRALV
-917 ESDVPRRRE
+917 ESDAPRKRE
-926 RHGAGF
+926 RRGAGF
-932 VLPITASDVLG
+932 VLPITSADVIG
-943 PINANPA
+943 PINAEPCAPKLT